1 MKKLSLVLFFFTI
14 IDSFAM
20 DIIEQNAMV
29 RQEPNT
35 RPTYSFCTF
44 SLARNC
50 PNPDNTIAVCPICNT
65 KGKCIFVFDVSC
77 KSLFM
82 TTHFFVYCARC
93 GYLYRDRQELQAA
106 INKANNIPLPNVDS
120 SQSQL

>member
-1 MKKLSLVLFFFTI
+1 MKNLSLVLFFFTI

-35 RPTYSFCTF
+35 RPTYSLCTF

-50 PNPDNTIAVCPICNT
+50 PNPDNTIAVCPGCGI
-65 KGKCIFVFDVSC
+65 KGKCIFSFNVDC

-82 TTHFFVYCARC
+82 TTHFFFIAQDVGIFIEIKMTCR
-93 GYLYRDRQELQAA
+93 LRLTKQTTFLFTT
-106 INKANNIPLPNVDS
+106 
-120 SQSQL
+120 